1 MECVGVWSEGG
12 GGLCGVWSVECV
24 GVWSE
29 GVCRV
34 WSVRVCVWGVE

>member
-1 MECVGVWSEGG
+1 M
-12 GGLCGVWSVECV
+12 ECV

-34 WSVRVCVWGVE
+34 WSVRVCVWGGWSEGVWGWNEGCV